1 MTLKQQLLVQKSIN
15 YMNLHNAMI
24 KYKWGGEGY
33 RNSDGEVSLQI
44 LTDKHLQVK
53 HRINKFYKDFS
64 SHRSCP
70 LLTDRGV
77 ISNI

>member
-24 KYKWGGEGY
+24 KYKWRGEGY
-33 RNSDGEVSLQI
+33 RNSDGEVCLQI

-53 HRINKFYKDFS
+53 H
-64 SHRSCP
+64 
-70 LLTDRGV
+70 
-77 ISNI
+77 